1 MHVSKKQ
8 HSDPD
13 KGYDRGTSWLKAHGV
28 SFHRFTFSCF
38 ISLRL
43 AGLSRVTAAMN
54 RLQSQMQALVDER
67 LMSERRRQIE
77 DLATK
82 VVTLEA
88 DRREAKSE
96 LRATEQRHQAE
107 IMFGH
112 GVSME
117 YQWHVICL
125 WNQESGLWRN

>member
-1 MHVSKKQ
+1 MAE
-8 HSDPD
+8 
-13 KGYDRGTSWLKAHGV
+13 GTWRIVPPLHIVMFHLTETGV
-28 SFHRFTFSCF
+28 
-38 ISLRL
+38 
-43 AGLSRVTAAMN
+43 SRVTAAMN

-107 IMFGH
+107 IKIGH
-112 GVSME
+112 GVSMACYLFVE
-117 YQWHVICL
+117 PREWSLAELTQSHGELQYQ
-125 WNQESGLWRN
+125 